1 MFKQALKKQSMLKES
16 RVKKK
21 SIFWKSIFDG
31 ENVSRDV
38 QRVEH

>member
-1 MFKQALKKQSMLKES
+1 MFKQALKKQSMLKE
-16 RVKKK
+16 